1 MKKNEQKKSSDVSEK
16 QQKSRKRSASY
27 SKTKGNRYEQQIAKE
42 LRELGFSGVK
52 TSRSESKTV
61 DNNKV
66 DIIDT
71 ENKLP
76 IQIQLKKTQNIP
88 NYFKIRDESTV
99 NPEDFCVIWAKQEPR
114 ETNIITIGE
123 VAIIDKKMLYKLLEP
138 YANSIQN

>member
-1 MKKNEQKKSSDVSEK
+1 MKKNEQKKNSDVSETQSK
-16 QQKSRKRSASY
+16 PKRKRSASY

-42 LRELGFSGVK
+42 LRDLGFTGVK

-76 IQIQLKKTQNIP
+76 VQIQLKKTQNIP

-99 NPEDFCVIWAKQEPR
+99 NPEDFC
-114 ETNIITIGE
+114 II
-123 VAIIDKKMLYKLLEP
+123 
-138 YANSIQN
+138 

>member
-71 ENKLP
+71 ENRLP

-99 NPEDFCVIWAKQEPR
+99 NPEDFCVI
-114 ETNIITIGE
+114 
-123 VAIIDKKMLYKLLEP
+123 
-138 YANSIQN
+138 

>member
-99 NPEDFCVIWAKQEPR
+99 NPEDFCVI
-114 ETNIITIGE
+114 
-123 VAIIDKKMLYKLLEP
+123 
-138 YANSIQN
+138 